1 MAAVAG
7 ARGRE
12 RALLL
17 YRSILK
23 AHKKH
28 LPPEMK
34 QLGDVYVRS
43 EFKLHKPV
51 KQSKQLDEFFTS
63 WQDYLGHILQTARVQ
78 ESVSAGVLD
87 PASSSNT
94 TRAAAAS
101 FGKDMPAGLE
111 LTQEQQERLSNLQK
125 EATRR
130 D

>member
-1 MAAVAG
+1 MAVAG

-63 WQDYLGHILQTARVQ
+63 WEDYLGHILQTARVQ

-87 PASSSNT
+87 QASI

-111 LTQEQQERLSNLQK
+111 LTQEQRERLSNLQK
-125 EATRR
+125 EATRK